1 MMNQN
6 QKNQSGNFLRV
17 IPLGGAGGVNQNMFV
32 YETAQDIVVVDCG
45 IDFPEIEADNDKF
58 GIPDINYLQKNFNKI
73 KGIIITH
80 GHEDHYGALRFILP
94 KGLNKVPVFAPRIAC
109 EFIKTRLKEGG
120 VSAILNVFSGKGE
133 IRLGGLR
140 IFPFQVNH
148 SVPDT
153 MGLCFE
159 TPAGKIFHVADFKF
173 DLTPVNGK
181 VFDFQRAVNLAQGK
195 VLALFSD
202 CLGANEEGFT
212 KTEREIE
219 GVFEQ
224 ILSKANSQVF
234 ITTLSSNIARI
245 QEVINA
251 SLKFG
256 RKVCIL
262 GRSIEQS
269 VEIARSFNYLK
280 VSNKDLIFQGKSK
293 KIPPNKITYLVAGS
307 YGQSNS
313 SLVKIAQ
320 GKYHGIKLLKDAAVV
335 FSADPAPPGAKDRV
349 DKLVDELILLGA
361 KVYYYE
367 IQENLHVSG
376 HGSQEDLKLLLALI
390 KPKFAI
396 PIGGNPRHQR
406 AYGFLAQ
413 KMGIP
418 SENIF
423 ELMNG
428 EILEFRSNHANIVG
442 KVKLK
447 DVFAE
452 RS

>member
-1 MMNQN
+1 MNQKQRN
-6 QKNQSGNFLRV
+6 KFNNYLKV

-45 IDFPEIEADNDKF
+45 IDFPELETGNEKF
-58 GIPDINYLQKNFNKI
+58 GIPDISYLQKNFNKI
-73 KGIIITH
+73 RGIIITH
-80 GHEDHYGALRFILP
+80 GHEDHYGALPFLLP
-94 KGLNKVPVFAPRIAC
+94 KGLNRIPIFAPRIAQ
-109 EFIKTRLKEGG
+109 EFIKGKLKEFGT
-120 VSAILNVFSGKGE
+120 SPLFLNVYSGKGE
-133 IRLGGLR
+133 IKLGGFR
-140 IFPFQVNH
+140 VFPFQVNH

-159 TPAGKIFHVADFKF
+159 TIAGKIFHVTDFKF
-173 DLTPVNGK
+173 DLTPVSGK
-181 VFDFQRAVNLAQGK
+181 RFDFQRAVNLAQGK

-202 CLGANEEGFT
+202 CLGATEEGFT
-212 KTEREIE
+212 KSEKEIE

-224 ILSKANSQVF
+224 ILGKAKSQVF

-245 QEVINA
+245 QQAINA

-293 KIPPNKITYLVAGS
+293 KIHPNKITYLVAGS
-307 YGQSNS
+307 YGQSTS
-313 SLVKIAQ
+313 ALVKISQ
-320 GKYHGIKLLKDAAVV
+320 GKYHGIKFLKDAVVV
-335 FSADPAPPGAKDRV
+335 FSADPAPPGVKEKVDRLV
-349 DKLVDELILLGA
+349 DKLTLLGA

-376 HGSQEDLKLLLALI
+376 HGSKEDLKLLIALV

-413 KMGIP
+413 EMGIA

-423 ELMNG
+423 ELLNG
-428 EILEFRSNHANIVG
+428 EILEFKNNRANITG
-442 KVKLK
+442 KIKLK
-447 DVFAE
+447 EVLVE

>member
-1 MMNQN
+1 MKQR
-6 QKNQSGNFLRV
+6 QKEKFGDFLRV

-32 YETAQDIVVVDCG
+32 YETAQDIVIVDCG
-45 IDFPEIEADNDKF
+45 IDFPELETKNEKF
-58 GIPDINYLQKNFNKI
+58 GIPDISYLQKNFNKI

-80 GHEDHYGALRFILP
+80 GHEDHYGALRFLLP
-94 KGLNKVPVFAPRIAC
+94 KGLNRVPIFASRIAQ
-109 EFIKTRLKEGG
+109 EFIKTRLKEDGIF
-120 VSAILNVFSGKGE
+120 ATLNVFSGKGE
-133 IRLGGLR
+133 IRLGGFR
-140 IFPFQVNH
+140 VFPFRVNH

-153 MGLCFE
+153 MGFCFE
-159 TPAGKIFHVADFKF
+159 TSAGRIFHVADFKF

-181 VFDFQRAVNLAQGK
+181 IFDFRRAVSLGRGK

-202 CLGANEEGFT
+202 CLGATEEGFT

-219 GVFEQ
+219 GVFER
-224 ILSKANSQVF
+224 ILGEAKDQVF

-245 QEVINA
+245 QQAINA

-256 RKVCIL
+256 RKVCVL

-269 VEIARSFNYLK
+269 VEIARSFNYLR

-293 KIPPNKITYLVAGS
+293 KIPPNKITYLTAGS

-313 SLVKIAQ
+313 ALVKISQ
-320 GKYHGIKLLKDAAVV
+320 GKYHGIKLLKNAAVV
-335 FSADPAPPGAKDRV
+335 FSADPAPPGAKEKV
-349 DKLVDELILLGA
+349 DKLVDKLTLLRA

-376 HGSQEDLKLLLALI
+376 HGSKEDLKLLLALV

-413 KMGIP
+413 EMGIP
-418 SENIF
+418 SKNIF
-423 ELMNG
+423 ELSNG
-428 EILEFRSNHANIVG
+428 EILEFKNNKANITG
-442 KVKLK
+442 KIKLK
-447 DVFAE
+447 DVFVE
-452 RS
+452 RT